1 MVVSHCLDT
10 NLLVYAFSKAPR
22 DAAKKRIAR
31 DWLSREDWGVTV
43 QVLQEF
49 YVNAVRAP
57 HGLGHDD
64 ALALIEEIASSRPV
78 AAIDIPLMRH
88 ALQLKSRYRISY
100 WDAAAHPDARRAPD
114 QLLLRRGEPRDPVR
128 HLRIG
133 PPGRAGARGGAA
145 IGVAVRAGSAGRPRV
160 AGGDVCGVRQMVT
173 AHHTDANGLST
184 RTPP

>member
-1 MVVSHCLDT
+1 MLVSHCLDT
-10 NLLVYAFSKAPR
+10 NLLVYAFSKVSR

-57 HGLGHDD
+57 HDLGHDD

-78 AAIDIPLMRH
+78 ATIDMPLMRH

-100 WDAAAHPDARRAPD
+100 WDAA
-114 QLLLRRGEPRDPVR
+114 VV
-128 HLRIG
+128 
-133 PPGRAGARGGAA
+133 AGARRLGASVLVSEA
-145 IGVAVRAGSAGRPRV
+145 LAHGPDSG
-160 AGGDVCGVRQMVT
+160 GVRVLNPF
-173 AHHTDANGLST
+173 ASG
-184 RTPP
+184 